1 MLYIKSRLDK
11 GVGQTTNHHSS
22 DHKVFQDDNLEIN
35 PKVKLYDIT
44 RDPEDFINYIDIL
57 RGKLDKFNIKIYD
70 MEMITHT
77 LNMIVY
83 WIVMKNKSSELT
95 RLD

>member
-1 MLYIKSRLDK
+1 MNMMNSVSPVKQIWNSAASEELKRILTENELDK
-11 GVGQTTNHHSS
+11 LDSCLLNM
-22 DHKVFQDDNLEIN
+22 DRN
-35 PKVKLYDIT
+35 PAAKI
-44 RDPEDFINYIDIL
+44 DP
-57 RGKLDKFNIKIYD
+57 IKD
-70 MEMITHT
+70 TPS